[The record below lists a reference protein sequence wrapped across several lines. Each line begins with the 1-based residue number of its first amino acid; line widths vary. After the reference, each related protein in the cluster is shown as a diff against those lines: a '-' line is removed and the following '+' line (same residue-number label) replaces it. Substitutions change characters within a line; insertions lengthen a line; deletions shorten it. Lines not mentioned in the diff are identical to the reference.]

1 MYALYVTH
9 PQVHMDPAVPVPR
22 WGLSDKGRLRAAAFA
37 RHPLAL
43 AARRIVTSRETKAL
57 ELAAVLAAASGAP
70 VESADGFNEN
80 DRSATGYLPT
90 ERFEGLADAFF
101 GRPDDP
107 VEGWETARHAQARI
121 VAAVETVL
129 TAHDPAQPLLFAGHG
144 AVGTLLKCA
153 LDGRP
158 IARAEDQRRIG
169 DPGGGNVLAIR
180 LADRTLL
187 CDWTPMERLPERLAG
202 L

>member
-9 PQVHMDPAVPVPR
+9 PQVRMDPAVPVPH
-22 WGLSDKGRLRAAAFA
+22 WGLSDKGRVRAEAFA

-43 AARRIVTSRETKAL
+43 AARRIVSSRETKAL
-57 ELAAVLAAASGAP
+57 ELAAILAAASGTP
-70 VESADGFNEN
+70 VESADAFNEN
-80 DRSATGYLPT
+80 DRSATGYVSA
-90 ERFEGLADAFF
+90 ERFERLADAFF
-101 GRPDDP
+101 GHPDDA

-121 VAAVETVL
+121 VAAVEAAL
-129 TAHDPAQPLLFAGHG
+129 AAHDPAQPLLFAGHG

-153 LDGRP
+153 LGGRA
-158 IARAEDQRRIG
+158 IARDEDQRRIG

-180 LADRTLL
+180 LADRALL
-187 CDWTPMERLPERLAG
+187 CDWTAMERLPQRLAG